1 MTSRKIHLVRHGRSA
16 VDKGRPPHEWG
27 LDPAGFGAISAL
39 RDSGRLPGTA
49 RWFSSPE
56 AKALETARRLT
67 DTAVTVV
74 DELREHERHSTVWF
88 DDPAGFEAVVRR
100 AFELP
105 DEPALAGWEPLSA
118 TRDRL
123 LPVVRRILADH
134 PEDEIALA
142 GHGTAWTL
150 LVAELT
156 GRPPDLE
163 AWRRLSMPDH
173 WVVETAVV

>member
-16 VDKGRPPHEWG
+16 VEKDRPPHEWG
-27 LDPAGFGAISAL
+27 LDPAGFPAISGL

-74 DELREHERHSTVWF
+74 DELREHVRRTTVWF
-88 DDPAGFEAVVRR
+88 DDPAEFKAVVRR

-105 DEPALAGWEPLSA
+105 DEPALEGWEPLSA

-123 LPVVRRILADH
+123 LPVVRRILTDH
-134 PEDEIALA
+134 PEDEIVLA

-163 AWRRLSMPDH
+163 AWSRLGMPDH
-173 WVVETAVV
+173 WVVETAAG